1 MGALVT
7 SFPRHGSTKEVAVLE
22 KWSALNLPHRREFR
36 GTGKSMSLDVGPWV
50 QTPALPLT
58 SSVPIVS
65 VKHTRRCLAGL
76 PQTGNQTIH
85 EHGWGWQMNR

>member
-36 GTGKSMSLDVGPWV
+36 GTGKSMPLDVGPWV

-65 VKHTRRCLAGL
+65 VKTRNAAWQDCLGQEIRQSMSMAGA
-76 PQTGNQTIH
+76 G
-85 EHGWGWQMNR
+85 R